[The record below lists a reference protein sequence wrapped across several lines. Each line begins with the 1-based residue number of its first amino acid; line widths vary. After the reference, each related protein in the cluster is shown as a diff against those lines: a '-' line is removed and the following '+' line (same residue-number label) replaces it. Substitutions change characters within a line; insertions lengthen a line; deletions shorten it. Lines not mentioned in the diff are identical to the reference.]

1 MVEVA
6 PDTYQGR
13 KKMKKN
19 RFYLWAMMVIAVL
32 CIGFTSCGD
41 DDEDDNNG
49 RTSLKAMAGYWNI
62 STLKYSMVL
71 FNEGVMKGRGWE
83 TNSRGDVIYGN
94 ITTGNWN
101 YDEQTKTLAT
111 SALYNNN
118 SLQWLITMLN
128 DDNWT
133 GVALWNDQNTTYMAN
148 NELDV
153 NEVVLL
159 LDGNWV
165 NDAGNTI
172 TFYNI
177 SGGYNKSSKD
187 YQVDLSYK
195 ADEAPEVDLDNRHNR
210 GVRVRFNKFTKNK
223 DKITLSYYKLEHDS
237 AYDEI
242 EHKGITYSY
251 TILIINP
258 YSYSNRRLQM
268 NIQEQSNVEGI
279 VDNYRFNAMSYHI
292 KN

>member
-83 TNSRGDVIYGN
+83 TNSRGDIIYGN

-133 GVALWNDQNTTYMAN
+133 GVALWNDKNTTYMAN
-148 NELDV
+148 NKLDV
-153 NEVVLL
+153 NEVALL
-159 LDGNWV
+159 LDGKWV
-165 NDAGNTI
+165 NDAGNTL
-172 TFYNI
+172 TFYGF
-177 SGGYNKSSKD
+177 SGSYNKYYGD
-187 YQVDLSYK
+187 CIYLESYR
-195 ADEAPEVDLDNRHNR
+195 ADEAPQIDLDNLHNKQMAIK
-210 GVRVRFNKFTKNK
+210 FNQLTKKK
-223 DKITLSYYKLEHDS
+223 DQITLHYYSYDHDNDF
-237 AYDEI
+237 YEGKII
-242 EHKGITYSY
+242 EESY
-251 TILIINP
+251 TIIIINP
-258 YSYSNRRLQM
+258 YSYNNRQLQM
-268 NIQEQSNVEGI
+268 NIKNSSYKGGKIVE
-279 VDNYRFNAMSYHI
+279 NYRFDAMKYHFQ
-292 KN
+292 N